1 MALTK
6 VSGDVLQQPIDV
18 GIITATS
25 ADFSGIVTASSINAT
40 TATFSGNVSI
50 AGTLTYED
58 VTNIDSIGIITA
70 RDTIDAQGNV
80 TVGAGLSVVGVS
92 TLGNTVVGGA
102 TTEMVINGDLR
113 VTGIIT
119 AGTGTVTIDGPNNR
133 IGIGTAS
140 PRTTLDLSE
149 ETGGIALP
157 QGTTAQRP
165 TGNNP
170 YIRYNTTNSALEI
183 YNGTDWVEI
192 VSDYFPSGSTILG

>member
-6 VSGDVLQQPIDV
+6 ISGDVLQQPINV

-102 TTEMVINGDLR
+102 TTELVVSGNSL
-113 VTGIIT
+113 VTGISSISDTTQSTTKDTGALVVEGGVGVEKRLNVGGIISSEESAIVMNPNSISRDTTIPSNYNAQTIGPTIT
-119 AGTGTVTIDGPNNR
+119 VNDGVSVTI
-133 IGIGTAS
+133 S
-140 PRTTLDLSE
+140 S
-149 ETGGIALP
+149 
-157 QGTTAQRP
+157 
-165 TGNNP
+165 
-170 YIRYNTTNSALEI
+170 
-183 YNGTDWVEI
+183 NGEW
-192 VSDYFPSGSTILG
+192 TITK